1 MIYAMGATSSRRAIV
16 ALPASKK
23 ARAGKLLRG
32 CVGPG
37 GTVAVTRL
45 EDEIEVAKRNKG
57 KVFYTEDGGDTWSL
71 WSGNRR

>member
-1 MIYAMGATSSRRAIV
+1 MVYYMAGTRRRAVV
-16 ALPASKK
+16 ALTK

-37 GTVAVTRL
+37 GTVAVTRR

-57 KVFYTEDGGDTWSL
+57 KVWFTEDGGDTWSV